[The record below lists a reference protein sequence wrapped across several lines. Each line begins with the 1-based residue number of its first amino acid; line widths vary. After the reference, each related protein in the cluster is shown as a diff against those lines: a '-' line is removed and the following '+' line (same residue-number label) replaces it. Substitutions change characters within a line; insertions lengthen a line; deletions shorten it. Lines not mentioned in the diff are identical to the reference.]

1 MWSQLFVLL
10 ILGSL
15 IGVSRYI
22 PEDARRPINILDTV
36 STNEVCEKDLGNGM
50 KMISKN
56 RNRFVPC
63 WSSDQRN

>member
-15 IGVSRYI
+15 I
-22 PEDARRPINILDTV
+22 PENARRPINILDTV
-36 STNEVCEKDLGNGM
+36 STNEICEKDLGNGM
-50 KMISKN
+50 KMISKK
-56 RNRFVPC
+56 RSRFVPC

>member
-1 MWSQLFVLL
+1 MRSQLFVLL
-10 ILGSL
+10 ILGSF

-22 PEDARRPINILDTV
+22 PVEARQPIIILDTV
-36 STNEVCEKDLGNGM
+36 STNEICEKDLGNGM

-63 WSSDQRN
+63 WSSERRN